1 MASFGIIRMQKF
13 KMTDVQGIQKHNQR
27 QGISKSNLDIDYK
40 KSNENYDL
48 MNDGNLKYESEIKQQ
63 IGERVKRKTRAN
75 SVVLSEFMVTASPE
89 FMETLLAEEQK
100 KYFEQSLDFLQERY
114 GKQNTLYAVVH
125 HDEKT
130 PHMHVGIIPI
140 TKDERLSAKDIF
152 NRVELQNLQTGFT
165 EHMQQ
170 NNFDIE
176 RGKPSDKKHLSP
188 QEYKEKMDLEKEVKS
203 LQQQRKKE
211 VGLINEIGAFNEP
224 KKVLDKVK
232 KEKKKTVL
240 RDRTSLPNSD
250 FEKLEKL
257 ALSSVRLKR
266 DIRNVKCEANEKIDS
281 LETSV
286 QLADQRVIKSEK
298 RVNELEK
305 ELEAKTEKLDKIQRK
320 EIIYKSMLQDTG
332 RDLDISVLEEK
343 GRLIMF
349 NLENGHEPENA
360 QEGSRWLSILEDN
373 KKAKTIPI
381 NRLEGFLSVLKAFLD
396 RLTSKVSQYSLEGL
410 KNKNNEIKRTT
421 KFQKSKSWDMER

>member
-27 QGISKSNLDIDYK
+27 QGISKSNLDIDYE

-48 MNDGNLKYESEIKQQ
+48 MNDGDLKYESEIKRQ

-89 FMETLLAEEQK
+89 FMESLSAEEQK

-114 GKQNTLYAVVH
+114 GKQNILYAVVH

-152 NRVELQNLQTGFT
+152 NRVELQNLQTEFT

-188 QEYKEKMDLEKEVKS
+188 GEYKEKMDLEKEIK
-203 LQQQRKKE
+203 LLEEQKE
-211 VGLINEIGAFNEP
+211 KNSDDIKRIEEP
-224 KKVLDKVK
+224 KKMVDQVDASVK
-232 KEKKKTVL
+232 KTLFGDNVTLSRK
-240 RDRTSLPNSD
+240 DY
-250 FEKLEKL
+250 EKLKDA
-257 ALSSVRLKR
+257 ALSVVKEKYDLEQVRNNL
-266 DIRNVKCEANEKIDS
+266 VAS
-281 LETSV
+281 
-286 QLADQRVIKSEK
+286 DQRVGD
-298 RVNELEK
+298 LEK
-305 ELEAKTEKLDKIQRK
+305 ENKKLKSESEKIIDEMNDYLLE
-320 EIIYKSMLQDTG
+320 SV
-332 RDLDISVLEEK
+332 VLESILKDDKPDFSLQNVSQKEK
-343 GRLIMF
+343 DGRFYL
-349 NLENGHEPENA
+349 NLMEMGEMASDVPEGR
-360 QEGSRWLSILEDN
+360 EWLSLFEDN
-373 KKAKTIPI
+373 KEAGNIPQK
-381 NRLEGFLSVLKAFLD
+381 RLEDVLKRLKEFLD
-396 RLTSKVSQYSLEGL
+396 KLLAKDVKNDL
-410 KNKNNEIKRTT
+410 KAVKSSENERGFK
-421 KFQKSKSWDMER
+421 KSNSWDLER

>member
-27 QGISKSNLDIDYK
+27 QGISKSNLDIDYE

-63 IGERVKRKTRAN
+63 IGERVKRKMRAN

-89 FMETLLAEEQK
+89 FMESLSAEEQK

-152 NRVELQNLQTGFT
+152 NRVELQNLQTEFT
-165 EHMQQ
+165 KHMQQ

-281 LETSV
+281 LEMSV
-286 QLADQRVIKSEK
+286 QLADQRVAKFEK

-305 ELEAKTEKLDKIQRK
+305 ELEGKTEKLDKVQRK

>member
-48 MNDGNLKYESEIKQQ
+48 MNDENLKYESEIKQQ
-63 IGERVKRKTRAN
+63 IGKRVKRKTREN

-89 FMETLLAEEQK
+89 FMESLSVEEQK

-125 HDEKT
+125 HDEQN

-140 TKDERLSAKDIF
+140 TEDERLSAKDIF
-152 NRVELQNLQTGFT
+152 NRVELQNLQTEFT
-165 EHMQQ
+165 EHMQR

-188 QEYKEKMDLEKEVKS
+188 QEYKEKMDLEKEVNS

-266 DIRNVKCEANEKIDS
+266 DIRNLKCEANEKIDS

-286 QLADQRVIKSEK
+286 QLADQRVAKYEK
-298 RVNELEK
+298 RVNELER
-305 ELEAKTEKLDKIQRK
+305 ELERKIEKLSNVQRK
-320 EIIYKSMLQDTG
+320 EIIYKSMLQDNDT
-332 RDLDISVLEEK
+332 DLNISELEEK
-343 GRLIMF
+343 GRLILF
-349 NLENGHEPENA
+349 NLENGHNPKNA
-360 QEGSRWLSILEDN
+360 EEGSRWLSILDEN
-373 KKAKTIPI
+373 RKAKTMPV
-381 NRLEGFLSVLKAFLD
+381 NRLEGFLERLREFLD
-396 RLTSKVSQYSLEGL
+396 KLLGKVNQFSLEGL
-410 KNKNNEIKRTT
+410 KNKDKEIKRED
-421 KFQKSKSWDMER
+421 KPRNNKSWDMER

>member
-89 FMETLLAEEQK
+89 FMESLSAGEQK
-100 KYFEQSLDFLQERY
+100 KYFDQSLDFLQERY
-114 GKQNTLYAVVH
+114 GRQNTLYAVVH

-152 NRVELQNLQTGFT
+152 NRVELQNLQTEFT

-266 DIRNVKCEANEKIDS
+266 DIRNLKCEANEKIDS

-286 QLADQRVIKSEK
+286 QLADQRVAKFEK

-305 ELEAKTEKLDKIQRK
+305 ELEGKTEKLDKVQRK
-320 EIIYKSMLQDTG
+320 EIIYKSMLQDSDT
-332 RDLDISVLEEK
+332 DLNISELEEK

-349 NLENGHEPENA
+349 NLENGYNPKNV
-360 QEGSRWLSILEDN
+360 QEGEEWLSVLQEN
-373 KKAKTIPI
+373 KKSKTIPL
-381 NRLEGFLSVLKAFLD
+381 NRLEGFLERLKAFLD
-396 RLTSKVSQYSLEGL
+396 KTLGKVSQFSLEGL
-410 KNKNNEIKRTT
+410 KNEDKEIKRAA
-421 KFQKSKSWDMER
+421 KSQKRKSWDMER